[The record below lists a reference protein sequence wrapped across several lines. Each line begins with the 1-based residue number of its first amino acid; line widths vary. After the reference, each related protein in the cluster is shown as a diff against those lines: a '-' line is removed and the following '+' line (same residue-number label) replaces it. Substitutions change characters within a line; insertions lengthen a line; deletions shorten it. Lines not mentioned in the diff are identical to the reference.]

1 MIDRAD
7 TVAHFCAAHLTW
19 LKEQGEKYDL
29 TPHELM
35 LSLLLACGDT
45 ISMADRKTCRQEL
58 KGMIRAEMPR
68 IVDEAMVHGGSSID
82 RHHQTLH

>member
-7 TVAHFCAAHLTW
+7 TVAHFCAAHLRW
-19 LKEQGEKYDL
+19 LKEQSEKYDL

-45 ISMADRKTCRQEL
+45 ISMTDRKTCRQEL
-58 KGMIRAEMPR
+58 KDVIRAEMPR
-68 IVDEAMVHGGSSID
+68 IVDEAMMHGESSID
-82 RHHQTLH
+82 SHPHTLH